1 MDSPGLTEIEIA
13 GMKIP
18 APKPNLH
25 QMIASAQT
33 GADLTNTPTPD
44 HNPFRSS
51 IYRTDV

>member
-1 MDSPGLTEIEIA
+1 MDRPDLTEIEIA

-18 APKPNLH
+18 APKSNLH
-25 QMIASAQT
+25 QTIASAQA
-33 GADLTNTPTPD
+33 GADLPNSPTPD